1 MSKRLRLGPEIE
13 RYTQLLARDPNSLAF
28 VPLADAYRKSGLFEE
43 AFAVLKRGVSR
54 RPAYLPA
61 KIVLGKCYLDL
72 GNYMK
77 AESTFEEVLDDDED
91 NLVALNAI
99 AEVRRHEGRFAEA
112 AAIYRRI
119 IVLNP
124 ADSHAADQLAS
135 LEGGSAP
142 QSNRVQKKKD
152 VIEIKLDEEVREPAM
167 ERSPEPQPQKP
178 AEPSASSSAETSG
191 GSADFDFDAAMR
203 GEAPKEKPSAVK
215 APTPTARKVEKKTTT
230 EIDLGAEEED
240 ESIGVEEHPAEP
252 EHDTGTETS
261 DSGPSPDVPVPT
273 PPVTE
278 ELVVSD
284 TAHTEVMDDDEA
296 PPIQPPVKNIQP
308 SATPTSDNEKDVS
321 SSFGS
326 WLTNLSGKKESDS
339 SSK

>member
-43 AFAVLKRGVSR
+43 AFAVLKRGVAR
-54 RPAYLPA
+54 RPSYLPS

-77 AESTFEEVLDDDED
+77 AESTFDEVLDDDED

-124 ADSHAADQLAS
+124 ADSHATDQLIS
-135 LEGGSAP
+135 LEGNSASRNKKTRE
-142 QSNRVQKKKD
+142 SND
-152 VIEIKLDEEVREPAM
+152 VIEIKLDDEVEVKEPTV
-167 ERSPEPQPQKP
+167 ESQD
-178 AEPSASSSAETSG
+178 SSAAKAVSG
-191 GSADFDFDAAMR
+191 DGFDFEAAMR
-203 GEAPKEKPSAVK
+203 GDARKEKASSTKPPPSSVQKTKKK
-215 APTPTARKVEKKTTT
+215 ATT
-230 EIDLGAEEED
+230 EIDLGEDEPAVAEEAAGDPD
-240 ESIGVEEHPAEP
+240 EEAEA
-252 EHDTGTETS
+252 TQRETA
-261 DSGPSPDVPVPT
+261 PSPDVPVPV

-278 ELVVSD
+278 ELPPRETS
-284 TAHTEVMDDDEA
+284 HTEVMDDDEA
-296 PPIQPPVKNIQP
+296 PPIQPPVKSTQP
-308 SATPTSDNEKDVS
+308 PVAPAKGDEKDVS

-326 WLTNLSGKKESDS
+326 WLTNLSGEKESDS
-339 SSK
+339 SE

>member
-77 AESTFEEVLDDDED
+77 AESTFDEVLDDDED

-124 ADSHAADQLAS
+124 ADSHAAEQLAF

-142 QSNRVQKKKD
+142 QSNRTQEKKD
-152 VIEIKLDEEVREPAM
+152 VIEIKLDEEIREPA
-167 ERSPEPQPQKP
+167 PEPQPQKP
-178 AEPSASSSAETSG
+178 VESPVPSGVEASG
-191 GSADFDFDAAMR
+191 GNSDDFDFDAAMR

-215 APTPTARKVEKKTTT
+215 APTPPARKVEKKTTT

-261 DSGPSPDVPVPT
+261 DGGPSPDVPVPP
-273 PPVTE
+273 PPVTD
-278 ELVVSD
+278 ELSLSD

-308 SATPTSDNEKDVS
+308 LVTPTSDNGKDVS

-339 SSK
+339 SSE

>member
-77 AESTFEEVLDDDED
+77 AESTFDEVLAGDED

-112 AAIYRRI
+112 AAMYRRI
-119 IVLNP
+119 MVLNS

-135 LEGGSAP
+135 LEGKSVSRGSKS
-142 QSNRVQKKKD
+142 QEKKE
-152 VIEIKLDEEVREPAM
+152 VIEIKLDDEV
-167 ERSPEPQPQKP
+167 
-178 AEPSASSSAETSG
+178 AEYPSESQVSTGSSAPPRAEAGG
-191 GSADFDFDAAMR
+191 GSAGFDFDAAMR
-203 GEAPKEKPSAVK
+203 GDVQTEVSQPAQEKDKKE
-215 APTPTARKVEKKTTT
+215 TT
-230 EIDLGAEEED
+230 EIDLGMED
-240 ESIGVEEHPAEP
+240 EPEKEKPAVVEEQPTEP
-252 EHDTGTETS
+252 EQTAGPETV
-261 DSGPSPDVPVPT
+261 DNAPSPDVPVP
-273 PPVTE
+273 PPPLTE
-278 ELVVSD
+278 ELPLRD
-284 TAHTEVMDDDEA
+284 TSHTEVMDDDEA
-296 PPIQPPVKNIQP
+296 PPIQPPVKSIQP
-308 SATPTSDNEKDVS
+308 PVPQTSDNGKDVS

-326 WLTNLSGKKESDS
+326 WLINLSGKKKSDS
-339 SSK
+339 SSD

>member
-54 RPAYLPA
+54 RPSYLPS

-77 AESTFEEVLDDDED
+77 AESTFDEVLDDDED

-124 ADSHAADQLAS
+124 ADSHATDQLIS
-135 LEGGSAP
+135 LEGNSTP
-142 QSNRVQKKKD
+142 RNKKTRESND
-152 VIEIKLDEEVREPAM
+152 VIEIKLDDEVKEPTV
-167 ERSPEPQPQKP
+167 EYP
-178 AEPSASSSAETSG
+178 AESSSPAQAVESQDSSRAKTG
-191 GSADFDFDAAMR
+191 NEDGFDFEAAMR
-203 GEAPKEKPSAVK
+203 GDARKEKASSVTPPPSTVPKTKKK
-215 APTPTARKVEKKTTT
+215 ATT
-230 EIDLGAEEED
+230 EIDLGEDEPAVEEEAPVEQD
-240 ESIGVEEHPAEP
+240 VSAES
-252 EHDTGTETS
+252 TQWETA
-261 DSGPSPDVPVPT
+261 PSPDVPVPV

-278 ELVVSD
+278 ELPPRETS
-284 TAHTEVMDDDEA
+284 HTEVMDDDEA
-296 PPIQPPVKNIQP
+296 PPIQPPVKNTQP
-308 SATPTSDNEKDVS
+308 PVVPTRGGEKDVS

-326 WLTNLSGKKESDS
+326 WLTNLSEDKESDS
-339 SSK
+339 SSE